1 LGKAE
6 RSSGIAFRTA
16 AARADRFGRSTLFL
30 YLQGMPMTLTP
41 QREPISDGARRV
53 ARTAVA
59 AGLVAALC
67 AAGPIPLAYSAD
79 GPSPNSTAP
88 ADGTVKSAN
97 AKLGSDDADL
107 LAEAKADGDKNVTMM
122 IATAPGQ
129 TEQVAAKLDAVKG
142 GSVGRTYDK
151 LGYVRATVPTAKAD
165 SAIAAAAKLSSVH
178 GIDLREEIPLDDP
191 SASGSAKPASATA
204 SYPAPGRKTPAENP
218 YNPSFETGAVDFV
231 RDHPKADG
239 RGVTIGILDSG
250 VDLGHPALQK
260 TTTGERKIVDWV
272 TATDPIVDGDAT
284 WRPMVTSVS
293 GPAFTYGGR
302 TWTAPAG
309 SYQVSMFSEAATAGG
324 DAKGDANRD
333 GDTTDKWGVLY
344 DAAAGTVRVDLNNN
358 LDFSDDAPMKPYK
371 DGYQIGYFG
380 TDDPSTD
387 VVERQPFVVQIRKD
401 VPMDPF
407 GGDWVGKKA
416 DFVNIGVIESEHGT
430 HVAGITSA
438 NGLFGGRMNG
448 AAPGAKIV
456 SSRAC
461 TWTGGC
467 TNVALTEGMIDLVVN
482 RGVDIVNMSIGS
494 LPALNDGNNA
504 RAELYTRLIDTYGVQ
519 LVISA
524 GNSGPGANTI
534 GDPGLADKVISVG
547 AGISRAT
554 WAANYG
560 SAVEKKYA
568 MMPFSSRGPR
578 EDGGFTPT
586 LVAPGAAINT
596 TQTWLPGAPVAEAGY
611 SLPAGY
617 SMLQGTSMAS
627 PQATGASALL
637 LSAAKQKGIE
647 LEPADLRTALTSTAH
662 HIKGVQAYEEGAGR
676 IDIVDAWDAI
686 RDGASAHDYTVK
698 APVDT
703 AIDQALKTPGFGTGL
718 YDREGGLKAG
728 DKKTYDVTIT
738 RTSGT
743 AKAVRHDLRFENN
756 AGDTFRI
763 VGSDEVE
770 LPLNQPVT
778 VKVRAHPRSAG
789 LKSAILEVDDPR
801 TEGVDKQILTTVVV
815 SEPVKYTYS
824 ASNTVQRNSTQSYFV
839 TVPAGA
845 TSLEVAIGGLKDK
858 SQTRFIAIHP
868 YGVPVDN
875 TSTPNCYNNY
885 LDGNGCKPDAR
896 SYANPQAGVWEIE
909 VESRRTSPLL
919 DNPYKLDVAVY
930 GAVFDPET
938 VTVPEAKVNAPAA
951 VSWKVTN
958 KLAAI
963 DGKPAG
969 GPLGSSKT
977 ARPAIKEGETQT
989 TTVEVPAG
997 AKSLDVAIGNV
1008 SDATAD
1014 LDLTVYDASGAV
1026 VGQSADGD
1034 SEEAVS
1040 VASPAAGTY
1049 TIEVAGYSVPSGST
1063 AYDYRDVFFASSLG
1077 TVSVDGSTPVKL
1089 GTGDSATVSASV
1101 TAAAAAPAGREFF
1114 GQVQLVNSRG
1124 TVAGIGN
1131 VKIEKV
1137 TP

>member
-1 LGKAE
+1 MTHTPE
-6 RSSGIAFRTA
+6 R
-16 AARADRFGRSTLFL
+16 D
-30 YLQGMPMTLTP
+30 
-41 QREPISDGARRV
+41 PISGPRRLARI
-53 ARTAVA
+53 AVA
-59 AGLVAALC
+59 VGVVAALS
-67 AAGPIPLAYSAD
+67 AAGPLPLALGAD
-79 GPSPNSTAP
+79 APPATADP
-88 ADGTVKSAN
+88 AVKSAHD
-97 AKLGSDDADL
+97 KLGSDDADR

-129 TEQVAAKLDAVKG
+129 TEQVASELDAVKG

-178 GIDLREEIPLDDP
+178 AIDLRQEIALDDP
-191 SASGSAKPASATA
+191 TPSADTAQRAKGKDSAATYSG
-204 SYPAPGRKTPAENP
+204 PGKSTPAENP

-231 RDHPKADG
+231 QDHPKADG

-250 VDLGHPALQK
+250 VDLSHPALQK
-260 TTTGERKIVDWV
+260 TTTGERKITDWV
-272 TATDPIVDGDAT
+272 TATDPIVDGDGT
-284 WRPMVTSVS
+284 WRRMTNPVS
-293 GPAFTYGGR
+293 GPSFAYGGA
-302 TWTAPAG
+302 TWKAPEG
-309 SYQVSMFSEAATAGG
+309 SYQVNLFRESSTAGG

-333 GDTTDKWGVLY
+333 GDTTDVWGVLY
-344 DAAAGTVRVDLNNN
+344 DPAAGTVRVDLNNN
-358 LDFSDDAPMKPYK
+358 FDFTDDNPMKPYK

-380 TDDPSTD
+380 TDDPKTD

-401 VPMDPF
+401 VPTDPY

-438 NGLFGGRMNG
+438 NGLFGGKMNG

-461 TWTGGC
+461 TWSGGC
-467 TNVALTEGMIDLVVN
+467 TNVALTEGMIDLVAD
-482 RGVDIVNMSIGS
+482 RGVDIVNMSIGG

-547 AGISRAT
+547 ATISKET

-560 SAVEKKYA
+560 SAVETRYA

-586 LVAPGAAINT
+586 LSAPGAAINT
-596 TQTWLPGAPVAEAGY
+596 TQTWLPGSPVAEAGY
-611 SLPAGY
+611 PLPAGY

-627 PQATGASALL
+627 PQAAGASALL
-637 LSAAKQKGIE
+637 LSAAKQKGID
-647 LEPADLRTALTSTAH
+647 LTPAKLRTALTSTAD
-662 HIKGVQAYEEGAGR
+662 HISGVQAYEEGAGL

-686 RDGASAHDYTVK
+686 RDGATAHDYTVK

-703 AIDQALKTPGFGTGL
+703 AIDYALKTPGFGTGL

-728 DKKTYDVTIT
+728 QRKTYDVTIT
-738 RTSGT
+738 RTSGPDR
-743 AKAVRHDLRFENN
+743 ALRHELSFENN
-756 AGDTFRI
+756 AGRTFRI
-763 VGSDEVE
+763 LGDDEVR

-778 VKVRAHPRSAG
+778 VKVQAAPGSAG
-789 LKSAILEVDDPR
+789 LKSAILDVDDPR

-815 SEPVKYTYS
+815 AAPVNYTWS
-824 ASNTVQRNSTQSYFV
+824 ASGSVQRNSTRSYFV
-839 TVPAGA
+839 TVPEGA
-845 TSLEVAIGGLKDK
+845 RSLEVAIGGLKDK
-858 SQTRFIAIHP
+858 SQTRFISIHP
-868 YGVPVDN
+868 YGTPVDN
-875 TSTPNCYNNY
+875 TSTPYCYNNY
-885 LDGNGCKPDAR
+885 LDGNGCKPDVR
-896 SYANPQAGVWEIE
+896 SYADPQPGVWEVE
-909 VESRRTSPLL
+909 VEARRTSPLL
-919 DNPYKLDVAVY
+919 DNPYKLDVTVL
-930 GAVFDPET
+930 GAAFDPET
-938 VTVPEAKVNAPAA
+938 VTVPEAKVGTPAT

-958 KLAAI
+958 KYAAL
-963 DGKPAG
+963 DGKLVG
-969 GPLGSSKT
+969 GPLGSSKSD
-977 ARPAIKEGETQT
+977 RPAIKEGETQT
-989 TTVEVPAG
+989 TTVDVPAG

-1008 SDATAD
+1008 SDAASD
-1014 LDLTVYDASGAV
+1014 LDLTVYDANGTQVA
-1026 VGQSADGD
+1026 QSADGD

-1040 VASPAAGTY
+1040 IPSPAAGTY
-1049 TIEVAGYSVPSGST
+1049 TVKVVGYSVPSGST
-1063 AYDYRDVFFASSLG
+1063 DYDYRDVFFSGTLG
-1077 TVSVDGSTPVKL
+1077 NVTVDGSAAVKL
-1089 GTGDSATVSASV
+1089 GTGDSATVSGQV
-1101 TAAAAAPAGREFF
+1101 TAAAEAPAGREFF
-1114 GQVQLVNSRG
+1114 GRVQLVNGRG
-1124 TVAGIGN
+1124 TAAGTGS